1 MLIDFIVEGFAEGNS
16 ISAAI
21 LGPKTLGAVR
31 GKPKVDAIEK
41 VETQRINQGVGI
53 GMILRPEE
61 DRRREDSLEP
71 LNDSPVVSPVGSEAE
86 QF

>member
-1 MLIDFIVEGFAEGNS
+1 MGEGSDGMTLHRYSMLIDFIVEGFAEGDS

-21 LGPKTLGAVR
+21 FGSGTVGAVR

-41 VETQRINQGVGI
+41 MKARRINEGIGI

-61 DRRREDSLEP
+61 DR
-71 LNDSPVVSPVGSEAE
+71 G
-86 QF
+86 